1 MRYWMLLVLPVALL
15 LTAAERA
22 PRGTVRFH
30 VETPGA
36 AAKSFSTP
44 VTLKYGKRTTR
55 ISRLAALS
63 EAHIV
68 KVRTFDAE
76 DGSKGAYFLLSD
88 IGRYSLETL
97 STQSRGLALV
107 AFVNGRQVVDL
118 VIDRKISDGILVIP
132 LGLTPD
138 EAARLEKMFPEK
150 SEKDKA
156 K

>member
-1 MRYWMLLVLPVALL
+1 
-15 LTAAERA
+15 RA

-36 AAKSFSTP
+36 GAKSFSTP
-44 VTLKYGKRTTR
+44 VTLKYGKRNTR
-55 ISRLAALS
+55 VSRLAALS

-68 KVRTFDAE
+68 RARTFDAA

-107 AFVNGRQVVDL
+107 AFVNGRQVVDM

-132 LGLTPD
+132 LGLTEEEATLLETLFPD
-138 EAARLEKMFPEK
+138 KTE
-150 SEKDKA
+150 S
-156 K
+156 